1 MPRRIACG
9 RAACALFPF
18 AFSFPGAFAFL
29 LPGPAGQ
36 RLDWLRGGLGLLQ
49 LEVSEKR
56 FPVLGC
62 YYFCEAVGI
71 LYEQCV
77 SFYMG
82 DHQIN
87 L

>member
-1 MPRRIACG
+1 MRSVYCAESASPPWEERPQRAPWDLVWPGRR
-9 RAACALFPF
+9 ALFPF
-18 AFSFPGAFAFL
+18 ASATLAFPFPGAFAFL

-62 YYFCEAVGI
+62 Y
-71 LYEQCV
+71 
-77 SFYMG
+77 
-82 DHQIN
+82 
-87 L
+87 